1 MNIFPRKL
9 SPWRLAAALLLAI
22 AAGAARADLI
32 LGTQPRG
39 PYEKFGPPFEQVA
52 EYLSKELGEK
62 VVYQHSRE
70 WISYAK
76 DMREDKYDIV
86 FDEAHFVAWRIANKK
101 HTLVAAAVPE
111 ASEKHAVIV
120 KRTDAKLFHV
130 GQLAGRTVCGMASP
144 NLATLS
150 LLTEF
155 PNPIRVPLMI
165 TVGNYDAAYRGVA
178 EGKCVA
184 AVLSDL
190 AFERL
195 NKQIGVARAIFV
207 GNRLMPGDA
216 FTVGPRVSPEKR
228 GRILQALLSPDTAEA
243 MKLFIER
250 YAFGKLLDLPV
261 EEQYRGL
268 EVVLK
273 QHYGFE

>member
-1 MNIFPRKL
+1 MQKQ
-9 SPWRLAAALLLAI
+9 SALAALTIALALLAST
-22 AAGAARADLI
+22 AHADLV

-39 PYEKFGPPFEQVA
+39 AYDKFGPPFEQVA
-52 EYLSKELGEK
+52 AYLSKELGEK
-62 VVYQHSRE
+62 VVYLHTRE

-76 DMREDKYDIV
+76 NLREDKYDIV

-101 HTLVAAAVPE
+101 HALVAAAVPE

-120 KRTDAKLFHV
+120 KRDDTKLFHV
-130 GQLAGRTVCGMASP
+130 GQLAGRTVCGMGSP

-150 LLTEF
+150 LLSQF

-165 TVGNYDAAYRGVA
+165 TVDSYDSAYRGVT
-178 EGKCVA
+178 ENKCAA

-190 AFERL
+190 AVERL
-195 NKQIGVARAIFV
+195 NKTTGGTRTIFV
-207 GNRLMPGDA
+207 GARLTPGDA
-216 FTVGPRVSPEKR
+216 FTVGSRIKPETR
-228 GRILQALLSPDTAEA
+228 GRILQALLSPDTATE
-243 MKLFIER
+243 MKLFIDR

-261 EEQYRGL
+261 EEEYRGL

-273 QHYGFE
+273 QHYGF

>member
-1 MNIFPRKL
+1 MHKHPA
-9 SPWRLAAALLLAI
+9 LAVLTIALTLLAS
-22 AAGAARADLI
+22 AAHAELV

-39 PYEKFGPPFEQVA
+39 AYDKFGPPFEQVA

-62 VVYQHSRE
+62 VVYKHTRE

-76 DMREDKYDIV
+76 DLREDKYDIV

-120 KRTDAKLFHV
+120 KRDDNKLFHV
-130 GQLAGRTVCGMASP
+130 GQLAGRTVCGMGSP

-150 LLTEF
+150 LLTQF

-165 TVGNYDAAYRGVA
+165 TVNSYDAAYRGVSD
-178 EGKCVA
+178 GKCAA

-190 AFERL
+190 AFDRL
-195 NKQIGVARAIFV
+195 NKQHGAAKTIYV
-207 GNRLMPGDA
+207 GERLMPGDA
-216 FTVGPRVSPEKR
+216 FTVGPRVSPETR

-250 YAFGKLLDLPV
+250 YAFNKLLDLPV

-268 EVVLK
+268 QVVLK
-273 QHYGFE
+273 QHYGFD

>member
-1 MNIFPRKL
+1 MRTLFPLLIAVLIF
-9 SPWRLAAALLLAI
+9 AI
-22 AAGAARADLI
+22 PPVQAELV

-39 PYEKFGPPFEQVA
+39 AYDRFGPPFEQIA

-62 VVYQHSRE
+62 VVYRHTRE

-76 DMREDKYDIV
+76 DLHEDKYDIV

-111 ASEKHAVIV
+111 ASEKHAVVV
-120 KRTDAKLFHV
+120 KRDDAKLFHV
-130 GQLAGRTVCGMASP
+130 GQLAGRTVCGMGSP

-150 LLTEF
+150 LLSQF

-165 TVGNYDAAYRGVA
+165 TVDSYESAYRGVND
-178 EGKCVA
+178 GKCVA

-190 AFERL
+190 AVERL
-195 NKQIGVARAIFV
+195 NKTRGGARTIFV

-216 FTVGPRVSPEKR
+216 FTVGPRVTPEAR
-228 GRILQALLSPDTAEA
+228 GRILQALLSPDTASE

-261 EEQYRGL
+261 EEQYQGL
-268 EVVLK
+268 EDVLK
-273 QHYGFE
+273 QHYGF